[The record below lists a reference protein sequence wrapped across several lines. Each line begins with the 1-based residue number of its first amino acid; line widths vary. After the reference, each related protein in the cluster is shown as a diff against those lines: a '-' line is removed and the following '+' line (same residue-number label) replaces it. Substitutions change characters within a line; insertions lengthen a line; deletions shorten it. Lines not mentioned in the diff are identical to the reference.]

1 MKRDHAERRMT
12 IAIADLLRF
21 RAKPDVWWSHFPAG
35 EARSERTG
43 ALLKRMGTRAGSPDF
58 ILFRATPTGST
69 GWPFGLEL
77 KTEKGRQSDT
87 QKATQALWERAGGKY
102 ELVRSYQEAVSFLE
116 TWGFLVT
123 DHSLIRNSEAA

>member
-58 ILFRATPTGST
+58 ILFRATGST

-116 TWGFLVT
+116 TWGFLVP
-123 DHSLIRNSEAA
+123 DRSLIRNSEAA

>member
-1 MKRDHAERRMT
+1 MT
-12 IAIADLLRF
+12 VAIADLLRA
-21 RAKPDVWWSHFPAG
+21 RARPDVFWTHLPMG
-35 EARSERTG
+35 EKRTPETG
-43 ALLKRMGTRAGSPDF
+43 ARLKRMGVRAGCADF
-58 ILFRATPTGST
+58 LLFRAAPTGST